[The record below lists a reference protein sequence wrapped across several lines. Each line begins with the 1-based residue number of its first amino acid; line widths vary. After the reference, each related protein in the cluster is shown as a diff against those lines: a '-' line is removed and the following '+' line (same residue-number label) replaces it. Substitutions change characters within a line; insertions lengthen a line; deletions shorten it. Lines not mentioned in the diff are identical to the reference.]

1 MPRRMNGFLVA
12 AATVVILCYTAVGA
26 VIVLTPD
33 LRSFS
38 VEVGSLNIPLILIW
52 LAFFVVS
59 AALIWPVSMTI
70 QVNQLRAVV
79 RGHLPLPERDLSD
92 ANLAPWKDVTV
103 SDAEDLE

>member
-1 MPRRMNGFLVA
+1 MPSRMYGVLVA
-12 AATVVILCYTAVGA
+12 AATVVILCYTAVAA
-26 VIVLTPD
+26 VIVLTPN

-38 VEVGSLNIPLILIW
+38 VEVGSLNIPLILVW

-59 AALIWPVSMTI
+59 AALIWPVSLTI

-92 ANLAPWKDVTV
+92 AKATPWKDVAV
-103 SDAEDLE
+103 SDAEDLK